1 MQQMQE
7 SLRFIKET
15 PEGKVHIVYHGLG
28 EQKMLPPKV
37 QEMLHRVHQRG
48 RYQRL
53 QGEKPL

>member
-1 MQQMQE
+1 MGWQSVPGVSVQQMQE

-37 QEMLHRVHQRG
+37 QEMLNAAHQ
-48 RYQRL
+48 
-53 QGEKPL
+53 